1 MISVATYNIR
11 KSVGTDWRRK
21 PDRILAV
28 IRELGVDIVALQ
40 EVDRRFGTRAT
51 SLSLAV
57 IGRETEH
64 RPLAFDHRPGSLG
77 WHGNTLLIHTKLRV
91 VEQRA
96 LELPGLEPRG
106 AAMAVIER
114 GGRTARVVGI
124 HLGLLRNWRRRQAR
138 ALLGQLAELPP
149 MPTIVMGDLN
159 EWGVGGCLSEFARTL
174 QIVESGD
181 SYHSERP
188 FVAFDRIMV
197 TPEWRVEAS
206 GVHHSPRAVLASDH
220 LRVWARLSLAETARG
235 RRSG

>member
-1 MISVATYNIR
+1 MISVGTYNIR

-21 PDRILAV
+21 PDRVLGV
-28 IRELGVDIVALQ
+28 IRELGVDVIALQ

-57 IGRETEH
+57 IGRETDH

-77 WHGNTLLIHTKLRV
+77 WHGNTLLVHTRIRV

-106 AAMAVIER
+106 AAMAVLENE
-114 GGRTARVVGI
+114 GRRVRVIGT
-124 HLGLLRNWRRRQAR
+124 HLGLLRNWRRRQAQ
-138 ALLGQLAELPP
+138 ALLEQLATMPP

-159 EWGVGGCLSEFARTL
+159 EWGARGCIAEFARTL
-174 QIVESGD
+174 RVVESGD

-197 TPEWRVEAS
+197 TPDWRVEGS
-206 GVHHSPRAVLASDH
+206 GVHHSPRAMLASDH
-220 LRVWARLSLAETARG
+220 LPVWARLELERDASR
-235 RRSG
+235 